1 MVKYDLDIIALVSH
15 LDELSTLYNAIVGAG
30 LIHNFTGAP
39 AVTLFAPENEAFAKL
54 QGGTIISALEDI
66 DKAKTIL
73 TYHVVPQ
80 KLMASDPPQTKK
92 SVTTLQG
99 GTLKIEE
106 HHWLRHGIKVN
117 GAVVKEADIEG
128 TNCVIHIV
136 DAVLMP

>member
-1 MVKYDLDIIALVSH
+1 M
-15 LDELSTLYNAIVGAG
+15 
-30 LIHNFTGAP
+30 
-39 AVTLFAPENEAFAKL
+39 
-54 QGGTIISALEDI
+54 
-66 DKAKTIL
+66 
-73 TYHVVPQ
+73 
-80 KLMASDPPQTKK
+80 
-92 SVTTLQG
+92 QG